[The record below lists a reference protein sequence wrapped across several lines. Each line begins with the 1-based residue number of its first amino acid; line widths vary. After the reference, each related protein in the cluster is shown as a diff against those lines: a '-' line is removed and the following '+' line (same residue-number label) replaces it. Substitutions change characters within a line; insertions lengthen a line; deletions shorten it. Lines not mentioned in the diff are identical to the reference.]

1 MSILTEKRLDALKEL
16 VNIGVGK
23 AAAIL
28 NEMLDSHIDLNVPT
42 IISVKPNED
51 ESALLDL
58 GDDTLASVQLD
69 FHGSFT
75 GTSMLAFPS
84 ESAMKLV
91 AALTNEEPG
100 SVGLEA
106 VMAGTLNE
114 IGNIVINGVMGSIGN
129 LIEDTIDF
137 SLPNYIEGKPSD
149 LINVEK
155 LSDDVVILLV
165 QTNFI
170 VKNLQINGKIFL
182 VFKLGS
188 FGNLLAAIDE
198 IYSD

>member
-23 AAAIL
+23 AAGIL
-28 NEMLDSHIDLNVPT
+28 NEMLDSHIDLDVPS
-42 IISVKPNED
+42 IISVKPNEC
-51 ESALLDL
+51 ENVLSAL
-58 GDDTLASVQLD
+58 GDKTMASVQLD
-69 FHGSFT
+69 FHGSFA
-75 GTSMLAFPS
+75 GTSMLVFPS
-84 ESAMKLV
+84 DSAVKLV

-100 SVGLEA
+100 SIGLDA

-114 IGNIVINGVMGSIGN
+114 VGNIVINGVMGSIGN
-129 LIEDTIDF
+129 LLENPIDF
-137 SLPNYIEGKPSD
+137 SLPHYIEGKPSD

-155 LSDDVVILLV
+155 LSDDVMILLV
-165 QTNFI
+165 QANFI

-182 VFKLGS
+182 IFKLGS
-188 FGNLLAAIDE
+188 FGSLLTAIDE